1 MFVFNNHRKGFVIR
15 PIFCTLL
22 ASMEFYPSTVISVP
36 WLHICWQTIVM
47 TATCR
52 YLFCR
57 HRHIGYCSW
66 TLFLRPFHCVMLSK
80 TLSFLYYTELWCVV
94 IWQRT
99 NWQSPGAIKL
109 NVRLS
114 ILLTDSCC
122 CWCSCLHIAIETV
135 TSATSSLKIRT
146 IVVLPYKIL
155 LQVNSIVRSHTENKT
170 TTDHNLIDCT

>member
-1 MFVFNNHRKGFVIR
+1 MFVFNNHRKGFVI
-15 PIFCTLL
+15 IFCTLL

-80 TLSFLYYTELWCVV
+80 TLSFPVLHRAVMCCDLATNEL
-94 IWQRT
+94 
-99 NWQSPGAIKL
+99 
-109 NVRLS
+109 
-114 ILLTDSCC
+114 
-122 CWCSCLHIAIETV
+122 TV
-135 TSATSSLKIRT
+135 TWSDKAECSTVDFTDWQLLLLLLLFTYCHRDRYFGNVVVKNKNDCSITLQNT
-146 IVVLPYKIL
+146 IA
-155 LQVNSIVRSHTENKT
+155 S
-170 TTDHNLIDCT
+170 